1 MINDFDRFFLNLP
14 PFDREQDF
22 GLFWEQA
29 FAELKRIPIEPVIE
43 KRESQTPEK
52 FEIFDTVFTSNGRY
66 KVKGEL
72 YIPASSPKKPKVI
85 IYIHDYNN
93 CLKPGEDIL
102 EPDVAFFFI
111 QLRGHESLLK
121 NIAFN
126 NNKEE
131 KKSPGFMIEN
141 ITEKNNYFFKN
152 IYLDVFRSVDFLRL
166 NDKLECGSIGLIGKG
181 LGAAAAVFTAA
192 FSNRIKAL
200 VLDSP
205 SFCYLELNQNISKS
219 DATNEINS
227 FLLNNKSKRKAIK
240 KNLSYFDAINHSDK
254 INIPVLVTVGLRDS
268 FSPPE
273 CTFALFNH
281 FLCEKTVEVYPED
294 DHTAGGDDQL
304 KKSITWAKEIAFV
317 E

>member
-14 PFDREQDF
+14 PFDKEKDF
-22 GLFWEQA
+22 RSFWEQA
-29 FAELKRIPIEPVIE
+29 FAELKRIPIEPAVE
-43 KRESQTPEK
+43 KRNPQSSGK
-52 FEIFDTVFTSNGRY
+52 YEIFDTVFTGYGKY

-72 YIPASSPKKPKVI
+72 YLPVNNSKKPKVI
-85 IYIHDYNN
+85 IFIHDYNDF
-93 CLKPGEDIL
+93 LKPGEDTL
-102 EPDVAFFFI
+102 EPDLAFFFI
-111 QLRGHESLLK
+111 QLRGHESSFR
-121 NIAFN
+121 NSVYN

-131 KKSPGFMIEN
+131 RKSPGFMIEN
-141 ITEKNNYFFKN
+141 IIEKNDYYVKS

-181 LGAAAAVFTAA
+181 LGGAAAVFTAA
-192 FSNRIKAL
+192 YSNRIKSL
-200 VLDSP
+200 VLNSP

-227 FLLNNKSKRKAIK
+227 FLLNNKSKRKIIK

-254 INIPVLVTVGLRDS
+254 INIPVLVTVGLRDT

-281 FLCEKTVEVYPED
+281 FICEKTVEVYPED
-294 DHTAGGDDQL
+294 DHIAGGEDQL
-304 KKSITWAKEIAFV
+304 KKSMIWSKEILLG